1 MKLLAGSLMI
11 ISSLNISLLVLLACF
26 STILLTYLVKKLA
39 SRYRIVNEP
48 SERGLHSTSTPRAGG
63 LAIII
68 VWYIGITFFYI
79 KGVIDDNLYPAL
91 MSGAILAVVGLVDD
105 IVEVKPI
112 TRLIIQF
119 IVAILAFYFLGG
131 LRKPITFGIDILT
144 VPFIVYPITIVGMVW
159 FINLF
164 NFMDGADGFASIE
177 AILVGLVL
185 YIFTGSLELL
195 LLASS
200 VLGFLYWNWPKAKIF
215 MGDVG
220 STQIGFILV
229 VLGIHYHNTLD
240 FSIFNWMMITAP
252 FWFDASLTLF
262 RRWQNREQLSR
273 PHRKH
278 AYQRFVLAG
287 NSHEKLDIALIVV
300 NVIIFLLILV
310 YREWDLMK
318 IPVYF
323 ITLVFLYSLVR
334 RIDKLFPFNS
344 E

>member
-26 STILLTYLVKKLA
+26 STLLLTYLVKKLA

-63 LAIII
+63 LSIIF
-68 VWYIGITFFYI
+68 VWYIGITFLYF

-105 IVEVKPI
+105 IFEVKPI

-119 IVAILAFYFLGG
+119 IVVILAFYFLGG

-144 VPFIVYPITIVGMVW
+144 VPFIVYPIAIVGMVW

-262 RRWQNREQLSR
+262 RRWRNSEQLSR

-310 YREWDLMK
+310 YREWDFMK

-334 RIDKLFPFNS
+334 RVDKLFPFNS

>member
-1 MKLLAGSLMI
+1 MVVNSQ
-11 ISSLNISLLVLLACF
+11 NIALLVLAGCLSA
-26 STILLTYLVKKLA
+26 LMLTYFVKLFANRFK
-39 SRYRIVNEP
+39 IVNEP
-48 SERGLHSTSTPRAGG
+48 SERGLHFASTPRGGG
-63 LAIII
+63 LAIIV
-68 VWYIGITFFYI
+68 VWYLGITFLYF
-79 KGVIDDNLYPAL
+79 KGIVGANLYFAL
-91 MSGAILAVVGLVDD
+91 MSGIVLAAVGLVDD
-105 IVEVKPI
+105 IIGVKPVI
-112 TRLIIQF
+112 RLFVQF

-131 LRKPITFGIDILT
+131 LREPITFGIDILT
-144 VPFIVYPITIVGMVW
+144 SPFIVYPIAIVGMVW
-159 FINLF
+159 FINLY
-164 NFMDGADGFASIE
+164 NFMDGADGFASLETIV
-177 AILVGLVL
+177 AGIVL
-185 YIFTGSLELL
+185 YVFTGSLELL
-195 LLASS
+195 LLVSAA
-200 VLGFLYWNWPKAKIF
+200 LGFLYWNWPKAKIF

-262 RRWQNREQLSR
+262 RRWRNREQLSR

-310 YREWDLMK
+310 YREWDFMK

>member
-278 AYQRFVLAG
+278 AYQRFILAG